1 MKVLLLNG
9 STRKNGCT
17 WLALSEIANAL
28 NAEGMETEIL
38 QMGVGPV
45 RDCIGCNG
53 CAGKDRCVFE
63 DDLVNELIAKAK
75 AAEGFVFGSPVYYAH
90 PSGQLLSLLDRL
102 FYAGGSAFAHKPGA
116 AVVTARRAGTTASL
130 DVLNKHMLDAQMPI
144 VSSTVLKSPDYT
156 TERMI
161 AALRLLRT
169 EYHFNGYIHAKAI
182 PGTAPE
188 LVERDAEGLQTM
200 RNLGRN
206 MAWLLKCIY
215 AGREKGLEPP
225 AAETAHWTNFNR

>member
-53 CAGKDRCVFE
+53 CAGKDRCVFG
-63 DDLVNELIAKAK
+63 DDMVNEVIAKAK
-75 AAEGFVFGSPVYYAH
+75 EADGFVFGSPVYYAH
-90 PSGQLLSLLDRL
+90 PSGQILSLLDRV
-102 FYAGGSAFAHKPGA
+102 FYAGVEGFLHKPA
-116 AVVTARRAGTTASL
+116 AVVVTARRAGTTASL
-130 DVLNKHMLDAQMPI
+130 DALNKYLLNAEMPI
-144 VSSTVLKSPDYT
+144 VSSTYWNMVFGP
-156 TERMI
+156 
-161 AALRLLRT
+161 
-169 EYHFNGYIHAKAI
+169 
-182 PGTAPE
+182 APE
-188 LVERDAEGLQTM
+188 LVKQDKEGLQTM

-206 MAWLLKCIY
+206 MAWLLGCIE
-215 AGREKGLEPP
+215 AGQQQGCTPP
-225 AAETAHWTNFNR
+225 QAERAHWTNFNR